1 MRRHR
6 QSERQTMAKRN
17 IIPIFIPFS
26 GCPVKCIYCNQ
37 NQITGVKGLLSAKE
51 VEERI
56 TTALERNGS
65 RPSEVAFYGG
75 TFTML
80 AQEKQK
86 ALLSA
91 VQTFIE
97 RGQVTGIRLSTRPEG
112 LDNEAFERLK
122 AYGVKTIEFG
132 IQSTDP
138 EVLQSS
144 MRGVDV
150 REMDLVVKSARASG
164 IQVGLQQM
172 IGLPK
177 DSFEKDLNTA
187 RWIMERGDFV
197 RIYPTVVF
205 RGTEL
210 YAMYRQGRYEPLT
223 LKEAIDRT
231 AVLLDEYEAAGLRVI
246 RVGLPQMDRSA
257 YVAGPYHDNFR
268 EFAESLRRL
277 NKIFIR
283 YKSVRSV
290 EGSGRSINYL
300 VGPYGYGRKAL
311 EKTYGPIIFRTIP
324 DEGNLLRIDGEEK
337 DTYALN

>member
-1 MRRHR
+1 
-6 QSERQTMAKRN
+6 
-17 IIPIFIPFS
+17 
-26 GCPVKCIYCNQ
+26 
-37 NQITGVKGLLSAKE
+37 
-51 VEERI
+51 
-56 TTALERNGS
+56 
-65 RPSEVAFYGG
+65 
-75 TFTML
+75 ML
-80 AQEKQK
+80 ALEKQK

-91 VQTFIE
+91 VQPFIE

-112 LDNEAFERLK
+112 LDEEDFERLK

-231 AVLLDEYEAAGLRVI
+231 AVLLDEYDAAGLGVI

-277 NKIFIR
+277 NKILTR

>member
-1 MRRHR
+1 
-6 QSERQTMAKRN
+6 MAKRN

-37 NQITGVKGLLSAKE
+37 NQITGVSGLLSAKE
-51 VEERI
+51 VDERI
-56 TTALERNGS
+56 TTALDRNGN

-80 AQEKQK
+80 APEKQK

-91 VQTFIE
+91 VQPFIE
-97 RGQVTGIRLSTRPEG
+97 RGQVTEIRLSTRPEA
-112 LDNEAFERLK
+112 LFEVDFERLK

-138 EVLQSS
+138 EVLRSS

-150 REMDLVVKSARASG
+150 REMDRVVKSAKAAG
-164 IQVGLQQM
+164 IHVGLQQM

-177 DSFEKDLNTA
+177 DSFEKDLDTA
-187 RWIMERGDFV
+187 RWIIERGDFV

-210 YAMYRQGRYEPLT
+210 YAMYSESRYKPLA
-223 LKEAIDRT
+223 LKEAIGRT
-231 AVLLDEYEAAGLRVI
+231 ATLLDEYEAAGLDVI
-246 RVGLPQMDRSA
+246 RAGLPQMDRSA

-268 EFAESLRRL
+268 EFAESRRQVD
-277 NKIFIR
+277 KILAR
-283 YKSVRSV
+283 YKSVQSV
-290 EGSGRSINYL
+290 EGSGQAINYL
-300 VGPYGYGRKAL
+300 VGPFGYGRKAL
-311 EKTYGPIIFRTIP
+311 EKTYGPIAFRTVP
-324 DEGNLLRIDGEEK
+324 GVGNLLRIDGEEK
-337 DTYALN
+337 DTYAFN

>member
-1 MRRHR
+1 
-6 QSERQTMAKRN
+6 
-17 IIPIFIPFS
+17 
-26 GCPVKCIYCNQ
+26 
-37 NQITGVKGLLSAKE
+37 
-51 VEERI
+51 
-56 TTALERNGS
+56 
-65 RPSEVAFYGG
+65 
-75 TFTML
+75 ML
-80 AQEKQK
+80 ALEKQK

-91 VQTFIE
+91 VQPFIE
-97 RGQVTGIRLSTRPEG
+97 RGQATGIRLSTRPEG

-231 AVLLDEYEAAGLRVI
+231 AVLLDEYDAAGLGVI

-268 EFAESLRRL
+268 EFAESKRRV
-277 NKIFIR
+277 NKILAR
-283 YKSVRSV
+283 YKSIQSI
-290 EGSGRSINYL
+290 EGTGRLINYL
-300 VGPYGYGRKAL
+300 VGPFGYGRKAL
-311 EKTYGPIIFRTIP
+311 EKTYGPIAFRTVP
-324 DEGNLLRIDGEEK
+324 GVGNLLRIDGEEK

>member
-1 MRRHR
+1 
-6 QSERQTMAKRN
+6 MAKRN

-37 NQITGVKGLLSAKE
+37 NQITGVSGLLSVNE

-56 TTALERNGS
+56 TTALERNGN

-80 AQEKQK
+80 ALEKQK
-86 ALLSA
+86 ALLSS
-91 VQTFIE
+91 VQPFIE
-97 RGQVTGIRLSTRPEG
+97 RGRVTGIRLSTRPEA
-112 LDNEAFERLK
+112 LFEEDFEYLK

-138 EVLQSS
+138 EVLRTS
-144 MRGVDV
+144 MRGVNV
-150 REMDLVVKSARASG
+150 EEMDRTVKSAKAAG

-177 DSFEKDLNTA
+177 DSFEKDLDTA
-187 RWIMERGDFV
+187 RWIIERGDFV

-205 RGTEL
+205 QGTEL
-210 YAMYRQGRYEPLT
+210 YAMYSDGRYKPLT
-223 LKEAIDRT
+223 LKEAIGRVAT
-231 AVLLDEYEAAGLRVI
+231 LLDEYEAAGLEVI
-246 RVGLPQMDRSA
+246 RAGLPQMDRSA

-268 EFAESLRRL
+268 EFAESRRRVD
-277 NKIFIR
+277 KILSR
-283 YKSVRSV
+283 YKSVQSV
-290 EGSGRSINYL
+290 EGSGRAINYL
-300 VGPYGYGRKAL
+300 VGPFGYGRKAL
-311 EKTYGPIIFRTIP
+311 ERTYGPIMFRTVP
-324 DEGNLLRIDGEEK
+324 GEGRLLRIDGEEK

>member
-1 MRRHR
+1 
-6 QSERQTMAKRN
+6 MAKRN

-37 NQITGVKGLLSAKE
+37 NQITGVSGLLSAKE

-56 TTALERNGS
+56 TAALERNGN

-80 AQEKQK
+80 ALEKQK
-86 ALLSA
+86 ALLSS
-91 VQTFIE
+91 VQPFIE
-97 RGQVTGIRLSTRPEG
+97 RGQVTGIRLSTRPEA
-112 LDNEAFERLK
+112 LFDEDFERLK
-122 AYGVKTIEFG
+122 VCGVKTIEFG

-150 REMDLVVKSARASG
+150 REMDRVVEAARASG

-177 DSFEKDLNTA
+177 DSWEKDLDTA
-187 RWIMERGDFV
+187 RWIIDRGDFV

-205 RGTEL
+205 QGTEL
-210 YAMYRQGRYEPLT
+210 YAMYSDGRYKPLT
-223 LKEAIDRT
+223 LKDAIGRT
-231 AVLLDEYEAAGLRVI
+231 ATLLDEYEAAGLDVI
-246 RVGLPQMDRSA
+246 RAGLPQMDRTA

-268 EFAESLRRL
+268 EFAESRRRVD
-277 NKIFIR
+277 KILSR
-283 YKSVRSV
+283 YKSVQSV
-290 EGSGRSINYL
+290 EGSGREINYL
-300 VGPYGYGRKAL
+300 VGPFGYGRKAL
-311 EKTYGPIIFRTIP
+311 ERTYGPIAFRTIP
-324 DEGNLLRIDGEEK
+324 CKGKLLRIDGEEK

>member
-1 MRRHR
+1 
-6 QSERQTMAKRN
+6 MAKRN

-37 NQITGVKGLLSAKE
+37 NQITGVSGLPSAKE
-51 VEERI
+51 VEETI
-56 TTALERNGS
+56 VSALERNGN

-80 AQEKQK
+80 ALEKQK

-91 VQTFIE
+91 VQPFIE
-97 RGQVTGIRLSTRPEG
+97 KGQVTEIRLSTRPEA
-112 LDNEAFERLK
+112 LFEVDFERLK

-138 EVLQSS
+138 EVLRSS

-150 REMDLVVKSARASG
+150 REMDRVVKSAKASG

-177 DSFEKDLNTA
+177 DSFEKDLDTA
-187 RWIMERGDFV
+187 RWIIERGDFV

-205 RGTEL
+205 IGTEL
-210 YAMYRQGRYEPLT
+210 YAMYSEGRYKPLT

-231 AVLLDEYEAAGLRVI
+231 AVLLDEYEAAGLKVI

-268 EFAESLRRL
+268 EFAESRRRVD
-277 NKIFIR
+277 KILAR
-283 YKSVRSV
+283 YKSVQSV
-290 EGSGRSINYL
+290 KGSGRAINYL
-300 VGPYGYGRKAL
+300 VGPFSYGRNDL
-311 EKTYGPIIFRTIP
+311 EKTFGPIAFRTIP
-324 DEGNLLRIDGEEK
+324 GEGTLLGIDGEEK
-337 DTYALN
+337 DTYAFN

>member
-1 MRRHR
+1 
-6 QSERQTMAKRN
+6 MAKRN

-26 GCPVKCIYCNQ
+26 GCPVQCIYCNQ
-37 NQITGVKGLLSAKE
+37 NQITGVTGLLSAKE
-51 VEERI
+51 VEETI
-56 TTALERNGS
+56 VSALERNGHQ
-65 RPSEVAFYGG
+65 PSEVAFYGG

-80 AQEKQK
+80 ALEKQK

-91 VQTFIE
+91 VQPFFE
-97 RGQVTGIRLSTRPEG
+97 RGQVTGIRLSTRPEA

-187 RWIMERGDFV
+187 RWIIERGDFV

-277 NKIFIR
+277 NKILTR

-300 VGPYGYGRKAL
+300 VGPYGYGRKTL

>member
-1 MRRHR
+1 
-6 QSERQTMAKRN
+6 MAKCN

-97 RGQVTGIRLSTRPEG
+97 RGQVSGIRLSTRPEA
-112 LDNEAFERLK
+112 LDDEAFEHLK
-122 AYGVKTIEFG
+122 AFGVKTIEFG

-138 EVLQSS
+138 EVLRSS

-150 REMDLVVKSARASG
+150 HEMDRVVKSAKASG

-172 IGLPK
+172 IGLPM

-187 RWIMERGDFV
+187 RWIVERGDFV
-197 RIYPTVVF
+197 RIYPTVVIK
-205 RGTEL
+205 GTEL
-210 YAMYRQGRYEPLT
+210 YTMYRQGLYKPLS
-223 LKEAIDRT
+223 LEEAIRRT
-231 AVLLDEYEAAGLRVI
+231 AALLDAYEAAGLKVI
-246 RVGLPQMDRSA
+246 RVGLPQMNRSA

-268 EFAESLRRL
+268 EFAESKRRV
-277 NKIFIR
+277 NKILAR
-283 YKSVRSV
+283 YKSIQSI
-290 EGSGRSINYL
+290 EGTGRLINYL
-300 VGPYGYGRKAL
+300 VGPFGYGRKAL
-311 EKTYGPIIFRTIP
+311 EKTYGPIAFRTVP
-324 DEGNLLRIDGEEK
+324 GVGNLLRIDGEEK

>member
-1 MRRHR
+1 
-6 QSERQTMAKRN
+6 MAKRN

-37 NQITGVKGLLSAKE
+37 NQITGVSGLLSAKE

-56 TTALERNGS
+56 TAALERNGN

-80 AQEKQK
+80 ALEKQK
-86 ALLSA
+86 ALLSS
-91 VQTFIE
+91 VQPFIE
-97 RGQVTGIRLSTRPEG
+97 RGQVSGIRLSTRPEA
-112 LDNEAFERLK
+112 LFDEDFERLK
-122 AYGVKTIEFG
+122 VCGVKTIEFG

-150 REMDLVVKSARASG
+150 REMDRVVEAARASG

-172 IGLPK
+172 IGLPN

-187 RWIMERGDFV
+187 RWIIDRGDFV

-210 YAMYRQGRYEPLT
+210 YAMYSDARYKPLT
-223 LKEAIDRT
+223 LKEAIGRT
-231 AVLLDEYEAAGLRVI
+231 ATLLDEYEAAGLKVI

-268 EFAESLRRL
+268 EFAESKRRV
-277 NKIFIR
+277 NKILAC
-283 YKSVRSV
+283 YKSIQSI
-290 EGSGRSINYL
+290 EGTGRLINYL
-300 VGPYGYGRKAL
+300 VGPFGYGRKAL
-311 EKTYGPIIFRTIP
+311 ENTYGPIAFRTVP
-324 DEGNLLRIDGEEK
+324 GEGRLLRIDGEEK

>member
-1 MRRHR
+1 
-6 QSERQTMAKRN
+6 MAKRN

-37 NQITGVKGLLSAKE
+37 NQITGVSGLLSVNE

-56 TTALERNGS
+56 TRALERNGN

-80 AQEKQK
+80 ALEKQK
-86 ALLSA
+86 ALLSS
-91 VQTFIE
+91 VQPFIE
-97 RGQVTGIRLSTRPEG
+97 RGQVTGIRLSTRPEA
-112 LDNEAFERLK
+112 LFEEDFERLK
-122 AYGVKTIEFG
+122 VCGVKTIEFG
-132 IQSTDP
+132 IQSIDP
-138 EVLQSS
+138 EVLRTS
-144 MRGVDV
+144 MRGVNV
-150 REMDLVVKSARASG
+150 EEMDRTVKSAKAAG

-187 RWIMERGDFV
+187 RWIIDRGDFV

-210 YAMYRQGRYEPLT
+210 YAMYSDGRYKPLT
-223 LKEAIDRT
+223 LKEAIGRT
-231 AVLLDEYEAAGLRVI
+231 AALLDAYGAAGLDVI
-246 RVGLPQMDRSA
+246 RAGLPQMDRSA

-268 EFAESLRRL
+268 EFAESRRRV
-277 NKIFIR
+277 NKLLAL
-283 YKSVRSV
+283 YKSVQSV

-300 VGPYGYGRKAL
+300 VGPFGYGRKAL
-311 EKTYGPIIFRTIP
+311 EKTYGPIAFRTVP
-324 DEGNLLRIDGEEK
+324 GEGTLLRIDGEEK

>member
-1 MRRHR
+1 
-6 QSERQTMAKRN
+6 MAKRN

-37 NQITGVKGLLSAKE
+37 NQITGVSGLLSAKE

-56 TTALERNGS
+56 TAALERNGN

-80 AQEKQK
+80 ALEKQN
-86 ALLSA
+86 ALLSS
-91 VQTFIE
+91 VQPFIE
-97 RGQVTGIRLSTRPEG
+97 RGQITGIRLSTRPEA
-112 LDNEAFERLK
+112 LFEEDFEELK

-150 REMDLVVKSARASG
+150 REMDRVVEAARASG

-177 DSFEKDLNTA
+177 DSWEKDLDTA
-187 RWIMERGDFV
+187 RWIVDRGDFV

-210 YAMYRQGRYEPLT
+210 YAMYSDGRYKPLT
-223 LKEAIDRT
+223 LKEAIGRT
-231 AVLLDEYEAAGLRVI
+231 ATLLDEYEAAGLKVI
-246 RVGLPQMDRSA
+246 RAGLPQMDRTA

-268 EFAESLRRL
+268 EFAESKRRV
-277 NKIFIR
+277 NKILAR
-283 YKSVRSV
+283 YKSIQSI
-290 EGSGRSINYL
+290 EGTGRLINYL
-300 VGPYGYGRKAL
+300 VGPFGYGRKAL
-311 EKTYGPIIFRTIP
+311 ENTYGPIAFRTVP
-324 DEGNLLRIDGEEK
+324 GEGRLLRIDGEEK